1 MTEQTTERA
10 ACMMGRS
17 TPNPCPFPAT
27 EALPHRFPGQEP
39 HLCAFHAA
47 TEPLV
52 DEQNELAVALELV
65 TRYLEDARGYG
76 AAAPLVALL
85 ERAEADF
92 SARLALAEKV
102 LDDLQAAE
110 HKLMRAKGE
119 GGES

>member
-1 MTEQTTERA
+1 MTETKAEQGF
-10 ACMMGRS
+10 CIMGSS

-27 EALPHRFPGQEP
+27 EALPHRFPGDEA

-52 DEQNELAVALELV
+52 DEQTEAAVALELV
-65 TRYLEDARGYG
+65 TGYLEDARGYG

-102 LDDLQAAE
+102 LDDL
-110 HKLMRAKGE
+110 
-119 GGES
+119 